1 MSQLIVGKINLVFE
15 SETLGSSLTFFSS
28 TTSILS
34 NALFKSISSLAL
46 SLYIQHTS
54 VYDYRKKKK
63 KKNIALTICTFVSKL
78 MSLLFKTPSRFVI
91 DFLPRSKCLLI
102 SRRQSLF
109 TVILEPKKI
118 KSVTASAFSPP

>member
-54 VYDYRKKKK
+54 VYDYRKKK